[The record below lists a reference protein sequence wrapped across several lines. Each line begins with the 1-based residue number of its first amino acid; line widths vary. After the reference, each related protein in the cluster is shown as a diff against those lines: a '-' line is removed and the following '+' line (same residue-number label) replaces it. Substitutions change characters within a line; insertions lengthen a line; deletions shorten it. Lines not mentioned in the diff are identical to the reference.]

1 MKLDLSK
8 CPTCPTAS
16 ARDSGTVM
24 EVELYDLFGP
34 LFPGAYPLLR
44 TRSKRAPVQP
54 QCQRR
59 QQLLQPLLESGA
71 RLANLQ
77 SVTIGYTS
85 DIIRRFTPRTG
96 IGVAARIVQATE
108 VVIPHLS
115 FDNPGILRI
124 THGKKRIRYANRVA
138 VFDQGDIALFGGGY
152 SLDVINEPGDS
163 GVYRAEA
170 IFFDR
175 EFLSPRP
182 ACPDRVVDGHATIQ
196 GPGHSV
202 ATALS
207 NAIDAMENSQLPDPV
222 VAHRVNEV
230 MIWLSVSGYYLA
242 APPSGDL
249 PARVRQLLASD
260 PSRYWPAV
268 EVARAMATSEPTLRR
283 DRKSVV

>member
-1 MKLDLSK
+1 M
-8 CPTCPTAS
+8 
-16 ARDSGTVM
+16 
-24 EVELYDLFGP
+24 
-34 LFPGAYPLLR
+34 
-44 TRSKRAPVQP
+44 
-54 QCQRR
+54 
-59 QQLLQPLLESGA
+59 
-71 RLANLQ
+71 ANLQ
-77 SVTIGYTS
+77 YVMIASSS
-85 DIIRRFTPRTG
+85 DIVRRFTPRTG

-115 FDNPGILRI
+115 FDSPGILRI

-163 GVYRAEA
+163 GLYRAEA

-175 EFLSPRP
+175 EFLSQRP
-182 ACPDRVVDGHATIQ
+182 ACPDRNVDGHATIQ

-207 NAIDAMENSQLPDPV
+207 SAIDAMEDSQLPDPV

-230 MIWLSVSGYYLA
+230 MIWLSVFGYYLA
-242 APPSGDL
+242 APSKGDL

-260 PSRYWPAV
+260 PSRDWPAV
-268 EVARAMATSEPTLRR
+268 EVALAMATSEPTLRR
-283 DRKSVV
+283 KLSAAGTTLSAILLDIRMSNALSLLQATDDPISTIALLVGYESPSRFAQRFRERFGFQPSEIRQRKGD